1 MLRRLA
7 IFLLIF
13 GADYEHEFRAADSS
27 HPCTLFIGSEPLL
40 AAWNARAKSVD
51 TVIPVAHTDLS
62 QALEM
67 IGTRRPE
74 VVVIEQAVAASGS
87 GSALMARLHNERYE
101 RGIEIRLLPAER
113 AADLM
118 SSEPGD
124 VHPQVWLSVLAEPLP
139 ARPQRRAA
147 RVRARDDEQ
156 AFIDGA
162 PVTLLDVVCEWRAG
176 AIDGRPAS
184 AAACSS
190 GAAAGTRL
198 GEDGGGR
205 GVVDL
210 RDRTHASV
218 PRGHR
223 VHPRDPR
230 TWSTTH
236 SKA

>member
-1 MLRRLA
+1 MSVA
-7 IFLLIF
+7 TS
-13 GADYEHEFRAADSS
+13 ASS

-40 AAWNARAKSVD
+40 EAWSARAKSVE

-67 IGTRRPE
+67 IGSKRPD

-139 ARPQRRAA
+139 ARPQRRAT

-162 PVTLLDVVCEWRAG
+162 PVTLLDVSSSGLQVRSTIVLRPKQRVRVVLPPERGAVKTAAVVAWSTFEIGPTPQYRAG
-176 AIDGRPAS
+176 IAFTNAIPN
-184 AAACSS
+184 
-190 GAAAGTRL
+190 
-198 GEDGGGR
+198 
-205 GVVDL
+205 VVD
-210 RDRTHASV
+210 DA
-218 PRGHR
+218 P
-223 VHPRDPR
+223 
-230 TWSTTH
+230 
-236 SKA
+236 KA

>member
-1 MLRRLA
+1 MSVA
-7 IFLLIF
+7 TT
-13 GADYEHEFRAADSS
+13 ASS
-27 HPCTLFIGSEPLL
+27 HPCTLFIGSQPLL
-40 AAWNARAKSVD
+40 EAWNARARSVD

-62 QALEM
+62 RALEM

-139 ARPQRRAA
+139 ARPQRRAK
-147 RVRARDDEQ
+147 RIRARDDEQ

-162 PVTLLDVVCEWRAG
+162 PVTLLDVSASGLQVRSTIVLRPQQRVRVVLPPERGSVKTAAVVAWSTFEIGSTPHYRAG
-176 AIDGRPAS
+176 LAFTSAIPS
-184 AAACSS
+184 
-190 GAAAGTRL
+190 L
-198 GEDGGGR
+198 
-205 GVVDL
+205 VD
-210 RDRTHASV
+210 DA
-218 PRGHR
+218 P
-223 VHPRDPR
+223 
-230 TWSTTH
+230 
-236 SKA
+236 KA

>member
-1 MLRRLA
+1 MSFA
-7 IFLLIF
+7 ST
-13 GADYEHEFRAADSS
+13 GSA
-27 HPCTLFIGSEPLL
+27 HPCTLFIGSESLL
-40 AAWNARAKSVD
+40 AAWNARAKTVD

-62 QALEM
+62 RALEM
-67 IGTRRPE
+67 IGSRRPD

-156 AFIDGA
+156 ALIDGA
-162 PVTLLDVVCEWRAG
+162 PVALLDVSSNGLQVRSTIVLRPQQRVRVVLPPERGSVKTAAVVAWSTFEIGPTPHYRAG
-176 AIDGRPAS
+176 LAFTRAIPDIVD
-184 AAACSS
+184 AA
-190 GAAAGTRL
+190 
-198 GEDGGGR
+198 
-205 GVVDL
+205 
-210 RDRTHASV
+210 
-218 PRGHR
+218 
-223 VHPRDPR
+223 
-230 TWSTTH
+230 
-236 SKA
+236 KA